1 MATFREAREALLLAN
16 DLDLIDDEE
25 MLLLYD
31 FNTSKNLDIPYWKY
45 EKFELDS
52 LSDDECKSEFRFLK
66 HDIYALLDVLNLPDK
81 ITCQNRFFVY
91 SDEALCLLLRRFAY
105 PCRYEDLVPRF
116 GRPVPQLSMV
126 VSETMDLLYARFGNL
141 FSRLNQ
147 PWLSQANLVDFS
159 QSVYRK
165 GAALENCWGFIDGTV
180 RPVARPGENQRVL
193 FNGHKRVHAIKFQSV
208 VAPSG
213 LIVNL
218 FGPVEGRRHDSGML
232 AMSGLL
238 PMLETHCITPTGQP
252 LCLYGDPAYP
262 LRVHLQGPFK
272 GAALTAQQ
280 QLFNLSMS
288 RVRTA
293 VEWVFGD
300 ILEYFSFLDFKRN
313 LKVGL
318 SAVGKMYIICA
329 LLRNAHSCTYGSTTS
344 TFFGVD
350 PPSLEQYFI

>member
-1 MATFREAREALLLAN
+1 M
-16 DLDLIDDEE
+16 
-25 MLLLYD
+25 
-31 FNTSKNLDIPYWKY
+31 
-45 EKFELDS
+45 
-52 LSDDECKSEFRFLK
+52 
-66 HDIYALLDVLNLPDK
+66 
-81 ITCQNRFFVY
+81 
-91 SDEALCLLLRRFAY
+91 
-105 PCRYEDLVPRF
+105 
-116 GRPVPQLSMV
+116 
-126 VSETMDLLYARFGNL
+126 
-141 FSRLNQ
+141 
-147 PWLSQANLVDFS
+147 
-159 QSVYRK
+159 
-165 GAALENCWGFIDGTV
+165 
-180 RPVARPGENQRVL
+180 RPVARAGEHQRVL
-193 FNGHKRVHAIKFQSV
+193 FNGYKRVHAIKFQSV
-208 VAPSG
+208 VAPNG

-218 FGPVEGRRHDSGML
+218 FGRVERRRHDSAIL

-238 PMLETHCITPTGQP
+238 PMLETHSLTPTGQP

-272 GAALTAQQ
+272 GAASTAPQ

-288 RVRTA
+288 RVRTV
-293 VEWVFGD
+293 VEWVFSD

>member
-1 MATFREAREALLLAN
+1 MATFREAREVLLLAN
-16 DLDLIDDEE
+16 DLDLINDEA

-81 ITCQNRFFVY
+81 IACQNRFFVY

-147 PWLSQANLVDFS
+147 PWLYQANLADFS

-165 GAALENCWGFIDGTV
+165 GTALENCRGFIDGTV

-193 FNGHKRVHAIKFQSV
+193 FNGHKRDLHQVIS
-208 VAPSG
+208 
-213 LIVNL
+213 
-218 FGPVEGRRHDSGML
+218 
-232 AMSGLL
+232 
-238 PMLETHCITPTGQP
+238 
-252 LCLYGDPAYP
+252 
-262 LRVHLQGPFK
+262 
-272 GAALTAQQ
+272 
-280 QLFNLSMS
+280 
-288 RVRTA
+288 
-293 VEWVFGD
+293 
-300 ILEYFSFLDFKRN
+300 
-313 LKVGL
+313 LK
-318 SAVGKMYIICA
+318 
-329 LLRNAHSCTYGSTTS
+329 
-344 TFFGVD
+344 
-350 PPSLEQYFI
+350 